1 MGSWIAITV
10 GVIVAVTLP
19 LALALYARSRNPRV

>member
-10 GVIVAVTLP
+10 GVIVAFTLP
-19 LALALYARSRNPRV
+19 LALALYAGYRNRRV